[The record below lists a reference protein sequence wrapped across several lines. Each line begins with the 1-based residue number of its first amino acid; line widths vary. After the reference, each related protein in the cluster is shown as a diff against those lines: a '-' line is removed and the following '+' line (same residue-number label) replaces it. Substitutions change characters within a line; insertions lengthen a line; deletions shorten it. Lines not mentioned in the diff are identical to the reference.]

1 MYVAMEYCK
10 NGDLRTYL
18 RKTRKAKNNLYA
30 NAKVISP
37 VQKSV
42 LLKLSLDVA
51 SGMAHLAERQVR
63 NNIKPSCKSLITNP
77 NFENNYR

>member
-51 SGMAHLAERQVR
+51 SGMAHLAERQVG
-63 NNIKPSCKSLITNP
+63 NMH
-77 NFENNYR
+77 